1 MMNMMVKDV
10 YRNFSAAS
18 EKVLVPKICVLD
30 RGQLTD
36 GGGGGGRG
44 GGGQPVPSSTKYVY
58 WIEGS
63 LRMVVVVVGEGGVQK
78 VPSSIKSVTYFLQCV
93 VIFV

>member
-44 GGGQPVPSSTKYVY
+44 GGG
-58 WIEGS
+58 
-63 LRMVVVVVGEGGVQK
+63 VQT

>member
-44 GGGQPVPSSTKYVY
+44 GGGANSPLLHK
-58 WIEGS
+58 I
-63 LRMVVVVVGEGGVQK
+63 
-78 VPSSIKSVTYFLQCV
+78 CH
-93 VIFV
+93 IFPTMCGNICLTLSNNILEKINISAFINIYMQDIC

>member
-36 GGGGGGRG
+36 GGGGGGG
-44 GGGQPVPSSTKYVY
+44 GGGCK
-58 WIEGS
+58 
-63 LRMVVVVVGEGGVQK
+63 
-78 VPSSIKSVTYFLQCV
+78 KSPPP
-93 VIFV
+93 

>member
-36 GGGGGGRG
+36 GGGGGGG
-44 GGGQPVPSSTKYVY
+44 
-58 WIEGS
+58 
-63 LRMVVVVVGEGGVQK
+63 GGVQK

>member
-36 GGGGGGRG
+36 GGGGGGG
-44 GGGQPVPSSTKYVY
+44 GWGA
-58 WIEGS
+58 
-63 LRMVVVVVGEGGVQK
+63 
-78 VPSSIKSVTYFLQCV
+78 KSPLLHKICH
-93 VIFV
+93 IFPTMCGNICLTLSKNILEKINISPFINIYMQDIC

>member
-30 RGQLTD
+30 RGQLT
-36 GGGGGGRG
+36 GGANS
-44 GGGQPVPSSTKYVY
+44 PLLHK
-58 WIEGS
+58 I
-63 LRMVVVVVGEGGVQK
+63 
-78 VPSSIKSVTYFLQCV
+78 CH
-93 VIFV
+93 IFPTMCGNICLTLSKNILEKINISAFINIYMQDIC

>member
-44 GGGQPVPSSTKYVY
+44 GGGGARKQSPP
-58 WIEGS
+58 
-63 LRMVVVVVGEGGVQK
+63 
-78 VPSSIKSVTYFLQCV
+78 P
-93 VIFV
+93 